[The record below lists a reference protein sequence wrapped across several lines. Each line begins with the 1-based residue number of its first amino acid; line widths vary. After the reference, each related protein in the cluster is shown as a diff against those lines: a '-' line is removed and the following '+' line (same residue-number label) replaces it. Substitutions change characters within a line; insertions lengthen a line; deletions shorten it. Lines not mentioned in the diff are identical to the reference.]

1 MAVWVAGHLRGKCPL
16 FVLFLVRIVH
26 KQIFLPF
33 RTRLGVVAE
42 QHVIKAQTQKFLR
55 REQRHS
61 GLFRR
66 TVTFS
71 LIAFYASSYKVSR
84 SAFTALCT
92 RQDVI
97 QRQILGM
104 LMVTAIL
111 AAVAVADVNSR
122 PLHCRLSSVST
133 NIDVMT
139 QADHGRDL
147 EDRRRGTE
155 YVFAVV
161 LFYKDRAAKPQANR
175 PSDTDGAQ
183 RLIRKVQK

>member
-33 RTRLGVVAE
+33 RTRLGIVAE
-42 QHVIKAQTQKFLR
+42 QHVIEPQSQKFLR
-55 REQRHS
+55 SEQRHS
-61 GLFRR
+61 CLFRR

-84 SAFTALCT
+84 SAFAALGP
-92 RQDVI
+92 RQDMI
-97 QRQILGM
+97 KRQILGV
-104 LMVTAIL
+104 LVIAAVL
-111 AAVAVADVNSR
+111 AAVAVADIYPR
-122 PLHCRLSSVST
+122 PLHCRLASVST
-133 NIDVMT
+133 NVNIVT

-183 RLIRKVQK
+183 RFVRKVQK